1 MKTNNLFTLLFM
13 ALLIGLLSGCGGA
26 DINDQA
32 PFAGSTLTH
41 PADWVS
47 VSAFQAKSINFHGI
61 FVNKHGDQSC
71 TQCHGADY
79 KGGINGVSCYKCHNG
94 GPTGKHFADWIDPNS
109 YNFHGV
115 FAATYG
121 DQSCTACHGSN
132 LKGGAAKVS
141 CYACH
146 NGPSGNIGYPP
157 HPHPAGWGNPATE
170 SVHFH
175 GYYAKKFS
183 LACTACHG
191 SDLKGGLGPSCYSC
205 HGKLW

>member
-1 MKTNNLFTLLFM
+1 MMKINNLFTLLFVT
-13 ALLIGLLSGCGGA
+13 LLIGLLSGCGGA

-32 PFAGSTLTH
+32 PFAGSTLSH

-61 FVNKHGDQSC
+61 FVNKYGDQSC

-79 KGGINGVSCYKCHNG
+79 KGGVAG
-94 GPTGKHFADWIDPNS
+94 
-109 YNFHGV
+109 
-115 FAATYG
+115 
-121 DQSCTACHGSN
+121 
-132 LKGGAAKVS
+132 VS

-146 NGPSGNIGYPP
+146 NGPSGNVG
-157 HPHPAGWGNPATE
+157 HPAGWGNPATE

-175 GYYAKKFS
+175 GHYAKKYS

-191 SDLKGGLGPSCYSC
+191 TDLKGGYGPSCYSC
-205 HGKLW
+205 HRKLW